1 MKNKQIII
9 LVIVIFL
16 AFVGYKIISSNIQE
30 NKEKAVLQE
39 RYQLDQLQKNQDMSN
54 QQKITDQLNSCLD
67 DANNV
72 FVKDTAPLL
81 VLALCW
87 GVGDLDNNSYE
98 DCIKNKGEG
107 RKVCQLQQ
115 GICTEQINSHLNVIK
130 DKLTNLTYI
139 LHSLI
144 EWARDENIQQ
154 VSRYQGLHIDMGTRD
169 TLPRYDQGRSKEKS

>member
-81 VLALCW
+81 VLALC
-87 GVGDLDNNSYE
+87 
-98 DCIKNKGEG
+98 
-107 RKVCQLQQ
+107 
-115 GICTEQINSHLNVIK
+115 
-130 DKLTNLTYI
+130 
-139 LHSLI
+139 
-144 EWARDENIQQ
+144 
-154 VSRYQGLHIDMGTRD
+154 
-169 TLPRYDQGRSKEKS
+169 